1 MTSIVTWQRYMF
13 MLMVLC
19 LPFTHFSLD
28 FPLVG
33 KSPYLFFL
41 LIGYVLFL
49 FECIILRTSFNKW
62 EECECVFLCIIIM
75 WKAITGIIGIVDYQ
89 YFEQINLGQMENFK
103 NLFDNLS
110 FYFPLNEESSI
121 KCWLIYKEIRG
132 AILDVAYSYL
142 ISFWIYHIY
151 KENWKKAIYDLKKI
165 TLILCAILSF
175 YSIFEINYLMGG
187 DIGKIFLSTVNP
199 IYMTIADT
207 HDWWP
212 PLFWN
217 GQLRSLFAEP
227 SFFGIYTSMAIPVL
241 FSFYLDN
248 KFTYKSLIGRII
260 YIFIVIMLVLSKART
275 ATVLFCIEFFLLI
288 VWMYIYGRQYWKK
301 FVLLGGGTCIAFFI
315 GLGIMTQ
322 FQPQNN
328 QYQDNVSVESYVSQN
343 IASVVGNKR
352 SNSARY
358 ANVQATVLVGIQH
371 PIFGVGYGLKDM
383 YLDKNLQD
391 DDRLVPEVANWSRI
405 MYEKGPLKSSYPTLN
420 QIAGVFAEEGLIG
433 VLLFMTPILGIIIGV
448 IKYRINSFDS
458 ERICLIISFIGLCC
472 AFFSNIA
479 TVEFFIIT
487 GFMILLFEHYREF
500 NDE

>member
-1 MTSIVTWQRYMF
+1 MASIVIWQRYMF

-28 FPLVG
+28 LPLVG
-33 KSPYLFFL
+33 KSPYLLFL
-41 LIGYVLFL
+41 LIGYTLFL
-49 FECIILRTSFNKW
+49 FEYIILRKSFNKW
-62 EECECVFLCIIIM
+62 EKYGCIFLCIITM
-75 WKAITGIIGIVDYQ
+75 WKVITGIIGIIDYQ
-89 YFEQINLGQMENFK
+89 YFEQINLEQMENFK

-110 FYFPLNEESSI
+110 LYFPLNEESSI
-121 KCWLIYKEIRG
+121 KYWLIYKEIRG
-132 AILDVAYSYL
+132 AILNVVYSYL

-151 KENWKKAIYDLKKI
+151 KENWKRAIYDLKKI
-165 TLILCAILSF
+165 TLVLCAILSF
-175 YSIFEINYLMGG
+175 YSIFEINYLIGG
-187 DIGKIFLSTVNP
+187 NIGESFLSIINP

-207 HDWWP
+207 HNWWP
-212 PLFWN
+212 PMFWN

-227 SFFGIYTSMAIPVL
+227 SFFGIYTAMVIPIL
-241 FSFYLDN
+241 FSFYFDR
-248 KFTYKSLIGRII
+248 KITYKSLTGRIV
-260 YIFIVIMLVLSKART
+260 YICIVTMLVLSKART

-288 VWMYIYGRQYWKK
+288 MWICIYKRQYWKK
-301 FVLLGGGTCIAFFI
+301 IISIGVCTCMAFFL
-315 GLGIMTQ
+315 GLILMTQ
-322 FQPQNN
+322 FNRETNSYQN
-328 QYQDNVSVESYVSQN
+328 NVSVESYVSQN
-343 IASVVGNKR
+343 LTSVVGNKR
-352 SNSARY
+352 SNNARF
-358 ANVQATVLVGIQH
+358 ANVRATMLVGIQH
-371 PIFGVGYGLKDM
+371 PIFGVGYGLKDV